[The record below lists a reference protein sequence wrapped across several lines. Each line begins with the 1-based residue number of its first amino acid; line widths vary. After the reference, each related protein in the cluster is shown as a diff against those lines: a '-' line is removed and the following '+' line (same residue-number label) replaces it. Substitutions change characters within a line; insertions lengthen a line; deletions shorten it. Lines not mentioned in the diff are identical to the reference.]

1 MLWLLVLL
9 LLFLLLLFCPAREVL
24 GNKHLLQ
31 EISASFE
38 NLG

>member
-1 MLWLLVLL
+1 MLLVLLLL

-24 GNKHLLQ
+24 GKENLLQ